1 MGGIAIWRGP
11 NQAGMTAAHRG
22 MKAMTENAPAT
33 DVSGNNEK
41 KLILTTMNTTT
52 GMMTDTEMKEWGR

>member
-1 MGGIAIWRGP
+1 
-11 NQAGMTAAHRG
+11 MTAAHRG